1 VLSALAAN
9 DYVDARFGEP
19 TVRDIITELDKPG
32 RDPRPEFRTATFK
45 DGVETL
51 KDLTAGLILE
61 GVVTNVT
68 NFGAFVDIG
77 VHQDGLVHIS
87 VLSDSFVKDPREVVK
102 AGDIVKVKVLE
113 VDLDRKRVALS
124 MRLGDEV
131 ARKPAQGEKK
141 TSPQRGKA
149 QQGKVRQRQQPARP
163 APVTAMSQ
171 AFAKLTEKP

>member
-1 VLSALAAN
+1 
-9 DYVDARFGEP
+9 
-19 TVRDIITELDKPG
+19 
-32 RDPRPEFRTATFK
+32 
-45 DGVETL
+45 
-51 KDLTAGLILE
+51 
-61 GVVTNVT
+61 
-68 NFGAFVDIG
+68 
-77 VHQDGLVHIS
+77 
-87 VLSDSFVKDPREVVK
+87 VKDPREVVK

-131 ARKPAQGEKK
+131 ARKPPQGGKK

-149 QQGKVRQRQQPARP
+149 RQDKVHQRQQPARP

>member
-1 VLSALAAN
+1 M
-9 DYVDARFGEP
+9 
-19 TVRDIITELDKPG
+19 
-32 RDPRPEFRTATFK
+32 
-45 DGVETL
+45 
-51 KDLTAGLILE
+51 
-61 GVVTNVT
+61 TNVT

-87 VLSDSFVKDPREVVK
+87 VLSDRFVKDPREVVK

-131 ARKPAQGEKK
+131 TRKPAQGEKK

-149 QQGKVRQRQQPARP
+149 RQGKAHQRQQPARP